1 MTPQQ
6 KYQQDLQRPGFLAD
20 PAQAMAVAPTPA
32 LAAVFCGI
40 EKMPPPTIEPTTRAV
55 SAPRRS

>member
-20 PAQAMAVAPTPA
+20 PAQAMAVTRLDASSPR
-32 LAAVFCGI
+32 LARMAVDVI
-40 EKMPPPTIEPTTRAV
+40 TRRA
-55 SAPRRS
+55 